1 MLYSSDSET
10 ADAVEAAQRHH
21 VLTREVLEESKDP
34 GQWVIESF
42 LADGKTALHDGE
54 YGIIS

>member
-10 ADAVEAAQRHH
+10 AAAVEAAQRHH
-21 VLTREVLEESKDP
+21 VLTREVLEESEDP
-34 GQWVIESF
+34 DQWAIESF
-42 LADGKTALHDGE
+42 LTDGKTALPDGE